1 MTYRYGLIIW
11 DVSGHRTVA
20 RVSSLSKALRA
31 AKDARQPGNRT
42 VKVAINGRV
51 VRHWR
56 HACGSTWTPIPTR
69 WSV

>member
-1 MTYRYGLIIW
+1 MTYRYDLIIW
-11 DVSGHRTVA
+11 DVSGHRTAA
-20 RVSSLSKALRA
+20 RVSSPAKALRA

-56 HACGSTWTPIPTR
+56 HACVSTFSPFPTIL
-69 WSV
+69 SV